1 MPVIDIQYDELKQLS
16 GLEKDKEWFIER
28 IPMTGASFEGIEGK
42 ALRFEFFPNRPD
54 HYSVEGI
61 ARTMKSLYSEST
73 ALPEYGAS
81 PGQYA
86 LSVDETTKDIRPV
99 IVGAVIKNLEFSQGM
114 LKSLIDLQE
123 KLHLTI
129 GRKRRK
135 VAIGIHDMSAITFPL
150 KYASY
155 AGAAYSF
162 SPLGFDREMTL
173 SQIIAEHDKGQ
184 EYGWIV
190 GGGPYPLITD
200 AAGRVLSMPPIINGN
215 MTQLTD
221 RTRDVFID
229 VTGTSEEACS
239 GVLNIISTALADRG
253 GSICDVTIESG
264 GRKRKTPDLNRRA
277 VDVSLRSMNEMLGV
291 SIDGNLAIRLLR
303 RMGHFCELKGEKIEV
318 RVQPFRMDI
327 MHPVD
332 IIEDAAISY
341 GYDNFGVSPP
351 ASQTVGGLT
360 RMTSASELVSEIMIG
375 YGYSQVITFMISGTH
390 SEFDRMLRPESES
403 VGILNPVLEES
414 NILRLSLLPGMLL
427 LLEANKHNEL
437 PQRIFEIGDVHRPV
451 RTRYFAAVSIHPKAT
466 FAEIKSLAD
475 AIGRDLKLGLKMG
488 ESRDARFIEGR
499 QMSISRDGEAV
510 GIFGELHPE
519 VITNFNLYNPIVA
532 LEMDLDKALR
542 LR

>member
-1 MPVIDIQYDELKQLS
+1 MPVIDIQYDELRQLS
-16 GLEKDKEWFIER
+16 GLEKNREWFIEK
-28 IPMTGASFEGIEGK
+28 IPMTGASFEGTEGD

-61 ARTMKSLYSEST
+61 ARTMKALYSDT
-73 ALPEYGAS
+73 PVLPEYSAS
-81 PGQYA
+81 PGQYS
-86 LSVDETTKDIRPV
+86 LRVDENVRDIRPV
-99 IVGAVIKNLEFSQGM
+99 IVGAVIRNLDFTDRM

-135 VAIGIHDMSAITFPL
+135 VAIGIHDISDITFPL
-150 KYASY
+150 KYAAYEGNS
-155 AGAAYSF
+155 YSF
-162 SPLGFDREMTL
+162 SPLGFEMEMTL
-173 SQIIAEHDKGQ
+173 SRVIAEHEKGK

-190 GGGPYPLITD
+190 GDGPYPLITD
-200 AAGRVLSMPPIINGN
+200 AGGRVLSMPPIINGN
-215 MTQLTD
+215 ITQLTEH
-221 RTRDVFID
+221 TTDVFVD

-239 GVLNIISTALADRG
+239 GVLNIIGTALADRG
-253 GSICDVTIESG
+253 GSIHEVTIERGGKRSG
-264 GRKRKTPDLNRRA
+264 TPDLNRRS
-277 VDVSLRSMNEMLGV
+277 VDVSLRSMNETLGV
-291 SIDGNLAIRLLR
+291 SIDGERAMSLLR
-303 RMGHFCELKGEKIEV
+303 RMGHFCELKDGTITV

-332 IIEDAAISY
+332 VIEDAAISY

-360 RMTSASELVSEIMIG
+360 AMTSASELVSEIMIG
-375 YGYSQVITFMISGTH
+375 YGYSQVITFMISGTR
-390 SEFDRMLRPESES
+390 SEFDRMLLPESES
-403 VGILNPVLEES
+403 VTILNPVLEES
-414 NILRLSLLPGMLL
+414 NMLRASLLPGMLL

-437 PQRIFEIGDVHRPV
+437 PQRIFEVGDVHRPG
-451 RTRYFAAVSIHPKAT
+451 RKRYFSAMSIHPKAT

-475 AIGRDLKLGLKMG
+475 AIGRDLKLGLRMT
-488 ESRDARFIEGR
+488 ESGDSRFIEGR
-499 QMSISRDGEAV
+499 QMSVTRNGETI

-532 LEMDLDKALR
+532 LEIDLDRALM